1 MKTAIYIGFLIILG
15 GILQYFFPWWTLP
28 LAAALLALGFRI
40 NPGRAFLA
48 GFLGAVLLW
57 GGYALYINILN
68 EGILATRMGNLF
80 GGMGPGMMVLLTALF
95 GGLFSGLGAWTGSLA
110 RQAFFSSDK
119 LASQA

>member
-1 MKTAIYIGFLIILG
+1 MKTASYIGALIILG

-95 GGLFSGLGAWTGSLA
+95 GGLFGGLGAWTGSLA